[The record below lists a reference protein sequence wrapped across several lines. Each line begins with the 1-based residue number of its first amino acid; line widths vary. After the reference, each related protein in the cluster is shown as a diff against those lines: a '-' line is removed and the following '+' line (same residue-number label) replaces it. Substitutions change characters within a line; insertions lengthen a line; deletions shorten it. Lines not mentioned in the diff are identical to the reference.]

1 MPNSKQLSLI
11 LNKVEK
17 WLKDEISFKSI
28 PRVGLHDDS
37 NFKEIHN
44 DGAIDGRIECA
55 EELLDMISDLRKEYN
70 EKK

>member
-28 PRVGLHDDS
+28 PRVGLNDDS

-55 EELLDMISDLRKEYN
+55 EDLLEMISDLRKEYN
-70 EKK
+70 EK

>member
-1 MPNSKQLSLI
+1 MEKVI
-11 LNKVEK
+11 LYKVIQ

-70 EKK
+70 EK